1 MDKYWE
7 QELKNMSIQEK
18 LDLLQDLR
26 ERWKTA
32 TKSNRKVIEI
42 RAKLLLMSLKPKTK
56 KEIEVDEKVAIFM

>member
-42 RAKLLLMSLKPKTK
+42 RAKLLLMSLKPKTEEE
-56 KEIEVDEKVAIFM
+56 KELDEKVGLFL